1 MKVKS
6 IIVNGRRERFSLEVI
21 PMGNRLYKL
30 SKPLYARI
38 STDVGVFTFAF
49 DFGFITNF
57 RSGGVLVDFF
67 LDQIGTTLVQL
78 AYLLHDACYTPCFM
92 LAGEH
97 PVSKKL
103 ADELLKAMLIYAGM
117 SSWKASLVHTSVKLF
132 GKSAYDEDDE
142 LTEENSKLFTF
153 SWESK

>member
-1 MKVKS
+1 M
-6 IIVNGRRERFSLEVI
+6 
-21 PMGNRLYKL
+21 
-30 SKPLYARI
+30 YARI

-153 SWESK
+153 SWEAK